1 MASTGASE
9 TGVSEETRRAERD
22 HFESVIRAF
31 LYYREHGLA
40 IIKKAEV
47 SYSRLP
53 QAHQNVLAH
62 MPAKFEAQKRCV
74 DVNQQ
79 FLSTIVAHA
88 GSFTAN
94 SHLLQGTSTDFK
106 FISGEGLDMD
116 KIRCTLRQFV
126 RDWSDEGAGER
137 KQSYKPITE
146 ALESYYSH
154 YPVDQRYRLRVL
166 LPGAG
171 LGRLT
176 YDIAKLG
183 FSAQGC
189 EFSYQMLISSNFILN
204 YAPGE
209 KSLSLHPWALSCSNV
224 WDAERD
230 QFKQVL
236 VPDQLPGGLPPNVDF
251 SMVAGDFLEV
261 YRNQV
266 GEWDCVAT
274 CFFID
279 TASNVV
285 QYVEHIHSLLADGG
299 IWINLGPLLYHYSDS
314 PDVDSTELSYSE
326 LRLLVLHYG
335 FDIKEEAERTCYY
348 TQNPNSMMHT
358 IYNCAFFVAIKKPS
372 RGWNP
377 GVPSGGG
384 AGASTPPPHTMG
396 GSGPNM
402 GAAGG
407 GAGPSMVAAPPPAS

>member
-1 MASTGASE
+1 
-9 TGVSEETRRAERD
+9 
-22 HFESVIRAF
+22 
-31 LYYREHGLA
+31 
-40 IIKKAEV
+40 
-47 SYSRLP
+47 
-53 QAHQNVLAH
+53 
-62 MPAKFEAQKRCV
+62 
-74 DVNQQ
+74 
-79 FLSTIVAHA
+79 
-88 GSFTAN
+88 
-94 SHLLQGTSTDFK
+94 
-106 FISGEGLDMD
+106 MD

-176 YDIAKLG
+176 YDIARLG

-209 KSLSLHPWALSCSNV
+209 RSLSLHPWALSCSNV

-236 VPDQLPGGLPPNVDF
+236 VPDELPGGLPPNVDF

-261 YRNQV
+261 YRNQA

-335 FDIKEEAERTCYY
+335 FEIKEESERTCYY

-377 GVPSGGG
+377 GVQTGG
-384 AGASTPPPHTMG
+384 AGVAAPPPMQPSGMG
-396 GSGPNM
+396 GSTPNV
-402 GAAGG
+402 GAAGSG
-407 GAGPSMVAAPPPAS
+407 GMRQYAGADFISDGGSGMVAAPPPAS

>member
-1 MASTGASE
+1 MHAFTDAKLASRST
-9 TGVSEETRRAERD
+9 
-22 HFESVIRAF
+22 AF
-31 LYYREHGLA
+31 AANAPRVLQ
-40 IIKKAEV
+40 V

-53 QAHQNVLAH
+53 SAHQNVLQH
-62 MPAKFEAQKRCV
+62 LPTKFEAQKRCL
-74 DVNQQ
+74 DANQL

-88 GSFTAN
+88 NSFTAN
-94 SHLLQGTSTDFK
+94 SHLLQGTSTQFEQVT
-106 FISGEGLDMD
+106 GEGLDMD

-126 RDWSDEGAGER
+126 RDWSDEGAAER
-137 KQSYKPITE
+137 KQSYKPITD

-154 YPVDQRYRLRVL
+154 YPMDQRYRLRVL

-236 VPDQLPGGLPPNVDF
+236 VPDELPGGLPPNVDF

-279 TASNVV
+279 TASNIV

-326 LRLLVLHYG
+326 LRLLVCVCVCVCVCMCVCVPARVRAYLYMHGAQNGLCCPGGNYAYG
-335 FDIKEEAERTCYY
+335 CCNRER
-348 TQNPNSMMHT
+348 
-358 IYNCAFFVAIKKPS
+358 KPIH
-372 RGWNP
+372 
-377 GVPSGGG
+377 
-384 AGASTPPPHTMG
+384 A
-396 GSGPNM
+396 
-402 GAAGG
+402 
-407 GAGPSMVAAPPPAS
+407 